1 MHEKGKQSFVS
12 FIKAYSKNECN
23 HIFKVKELDFIKL
36 AKGFGLLQIPRM
48 PEVNRDINYTP
59 LINIDI
65 SKIQYK

>member
-1 MHEKGKQSFVS
+1 
-12 FIKAYSKNECN
+12 
-23 HIFKVKELDFIKL
+23 VKDLDFAKL

-59 LINIDI
+59 LVNIDI